1 MLNKPTADATVK
13 DLLNKDLFTK
23 EFRNG
28 YTGIVMKLA
37 PGSGYLNVEAE
48 TIGDISLKVKIG
60 NDAPKEMISDG
71 KQTAPFQ
78 YNVNDETYV
87 YIYASENT
95 PQARNLRSGSAD
107 SSVMLYNI
115 EISDTPNDISSI
127 TTSAE
132 NTHIFDLQGNRLEKP
147 HKGVN
152 VIRMKDGK
160 TKKVVVKW
168 GHACYIRGQDTLWH
182 DNKSSTSAAGHS
194 RSAAFTYRK
203 QWGAGVMIGGIGPF
217 RISFYIKI
225 WKSQK

>member
-1 MLNKPTADATVK
+1 VNVYVNKNTCLDGFMLDSIFYSINNNDGAYDTEKECIMLNKPTADATVK
-13 DLLNKDLFTK
+13 DLLNKDIFTK

-37 PGSGYLNVEAE
+37 PGNGYLNVDAE

-71 KQTAPFQ
+71 KQTASFQ

-95 PQARNLRSGSAD
+95 SQARNLRSGSAD

-115 EISDTPNDISSI
+115 EISDSPNGISSI

-160 TKKVVVKW
+160 TKKVVVK
-168 GHACYIRGQDTLWH
+168 
-182 DNKSSTSAAGHS
+182 
-194 RSAAFTYRK
+194 
-203 QWGAGVMIGGIGPF
+203 
-217 RISFYIKI
+217 
-225 WKSQK
+225 

>member
-1 MLNKPTADATVK
+1 MLDSIFYSINNNDGAYDTEKECIMLNKPTADATVK
-13 DLLNKDLFTK
+13 DLLNKDIFTK

-37 PGSGYLNVEAE
+37 PGNGYLNVDAE

-71 KQTAPFQ
+71 KQTASFQ

-95 PQARNLRSGSAD
+95 SQARNLRSGSAD

-115 EISDTPNDISSI
+115 EISDSPNGISSI

-160 TKKVVVKW
+160 TKKVVVK
-168 GHACYIRGQDTLWH
+168 
-182 DNKSSTSAAGHS
+182 
-194 RSAAFTYRK
+194 
-203 QWGAGVMIGGIGPF
+203 
-217 RISFYIKI
+217 
-225 WKSQK
+225 